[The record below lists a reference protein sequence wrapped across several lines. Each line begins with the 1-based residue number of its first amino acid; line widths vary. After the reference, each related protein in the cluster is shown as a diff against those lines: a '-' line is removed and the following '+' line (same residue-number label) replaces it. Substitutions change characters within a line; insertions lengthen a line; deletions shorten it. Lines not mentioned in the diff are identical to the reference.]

1 MVRYSFNNL
10 KNVVADFGL
19 ARNEV
24 SASVRE
30 IFSERK
36 KLLCQLENGC
46 EQRVSQCRLVKNK
59 TSNSETRLSRAT
71 KTRSTKFRVVNNPR
85 QCYN

>member
-36 KLLCQLENGC
+36 KLLCQL
-46 EQRVSQCRLVKNK
+46 VSGVRNF
-59 TSNSETRLSRAT
+59 ELSIIQDNVIINT
-71 KTRSTKFRVVNNPR
+71 NEEKQDEICNYPPPTL
-85 QCYN
+85 